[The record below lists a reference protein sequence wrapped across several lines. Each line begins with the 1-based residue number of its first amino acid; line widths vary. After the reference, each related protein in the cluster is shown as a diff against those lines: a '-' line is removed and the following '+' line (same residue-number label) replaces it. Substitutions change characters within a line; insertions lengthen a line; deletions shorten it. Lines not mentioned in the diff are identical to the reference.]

1 MNLIKNVNIIKLI
14 SILVVILMIINI
26 SYAGDEQIWNY
37 KDKKEKKL
45 SDWSLSF
52 YLAAAFGGQIA
63 RPTSSMRTPGIQD
76 HYNFSTEYMIY
87 SITTF
92 EPRSWMIQLDYR
104 MMKHLGMG
112 LFFGNSVLAK
122 GPSKIGPLAGSGGIV
137 EIGSSVRTVS
147 LLLTIYLSD
156 YLVLGLGPT
165 YNMTDA
171 PSGKNKFGFLAQMII
186 RFPLQERFSVNG
198 IVQYRYVGITE
209 IGPYTLYN
217 ADEYP
222 NVSVTNA
229 TFIYPETQINYSHLF
244 VGLGMS
250 LYFSQK

>member
-1 MNLIKNVNIIKLI
+1 MMINL
-14 SILVVILMIINI
+14 
-26 SYAGDEQIWNY
+26 SYAGDEQVWNY
-37 KDKKEKKL
+37 KEKKEKKL

-52 YLAAAFGGQIA
+52 YLAAAFGGQMLKPPS
-63 RPTSSMRTPGIQD
+63 RLRSPGIQD

-92 EPRSWMIQLDYR
+92 EPRSWMIQLNYR
-104 MMKHLGMG
+104 MIKHMGMG
-112 LFFGNSVLAK
+112 LQVGNSVLAK
-122 GPSKIGPLAGSGGIV
+122 GPTQIGPLDESGGMI
-137 EIGSSVRTVS
+137 EIGNSVRT
-147 LLLTIYLSD
+147 LALMLTIYLND
-156 YLVLGLGPT
+156 YMVIGFGPT

-171 PSGKNKFGFLAQMII
+171 PSNKNRFGFLAQMTI
-186 RFPLQERFSVNG
+186 RIPLDERFSVNG

-222 NVSVTNA
+222 TATVTSP
-229 TFIYPETQINYSHLF
+229 TIIYPESQIDYSHLF

-250 LYFSQK
+250 LYFAQK